1 MADIPE
7 LILASG
13 SPWRRQLLDR
23 LGLPYRAVAPD
34 VDETPRPGETPADL
48 VHRLAE
54 AKARAIFERHPD
66 AVVIGSDQVAEL
78 DGEVIG
84 KPGSRRAAI
93 EQLRRQSG
101 RRVVFH
107 TGVALFAPGRNAPL
121 VECIPVTTIFRALT
135 DAEIER
141 YVDAEDVTA
150 TAGSIKSEGLGIAL
164 VESITSDDPTALVGL
179 PLITVRRML
188 AEVGIGT
195 TTEARPPRFPGR

>member
-1 MADIPE
+1 MATTPVV
-7 LILASG
+7 ILASG

-23 LGLPYRAVAPD
+23 LGLGYRAIAPEI
-34 VDETPRPGETPADL
+34 DEAPRPGEAPADL
-48 VHRLAE
+48 VQRLAA
-54 AKARAIFERHPD
+54 AKARAVFAEHPE

-78 DGEVIG
+78 DGAVLG
-84 KPGSRRAAI
+84 KSGSRAAAM

-107 TGVALFAPGRNAPL
+107 TGIALCVPGREHPL
-121 VECIPVTTIFRALT
+121 LARVPVTTTFRELD

-150 TAGSIKSEGLGIAL
+150 TAGSIKSEGLGITL

-179 PLITVRRML
+179 PLITLRRML
-188 AEVGIGT
+188 AESGI
-195 TTEARPPRFPGR
+195 RLP

>member
-1 MADIPE
+1 MPD

-23 LGLPYRAVAPD
+23 LGLSYRVVVPD
-34 VDETPRPGETPADL
+34 IDETPRPGEPPVEL
-48 VHRLAE
+48 VRRLA
-54 AKARAIFERHPD
+54 AQKARAVHAENPQ
-66 AVVIGSDQVAEL
+66 AAVIGSDQVADL
-78 DGEVIG
+78 DGDILG
-84 KPGSRRAAI
+84 KPGGREAAM

-101 RRVVFH
+101 RRVIFH
-107 TGVALFAPGRNAPL
+107 TGVALCRPGLESPA
-121 VECIPVTTIFRALT
+121 VECVPVTTAFRDLSDT
-135 DAEIER
+135 EIER

-188 AEVGIGT
+188 AEAGI
-195 TTEARPPRFPGR
+195 EVP